1 MYESVPSYLCF
12 FPANVYEIELF
23 TFVIQFFH
31 FFATRLSPT
40 SWTSARMHE
49 LARTTA
55 LKSSPGP
62 PWVAATPTHIAA
74 PLSVFLWGPP
84 CPHTQPSLSHSLS
97 HEMGANQQEKG
108 VSTQPVPLK
117 PIFSLASSLG
127 FSFLCLFLAG
137 RAPMRSCFGK
147 DLIYSAPVRNAGF
160 GLRLD
165 LRWSLQMFGDGWMVV
180 QPHNS

>member
-1 MYESVPSYLCF
+1 MFKSVPSCSFLYSCQCLW
-12 FPANVYEIELF
+12 N
-23 TFVIQFFH
+23 TFVIQLFH

-55 LKSSPGP
+55 LKSSPGLP
-62 PWVAATPTHIAA
+62 RVAATPTHIAA

-84 CPHTQPSLSHSLS
+84 CPHTQPSLSHSHAH

-108 VSTQPVPLK
+108 VSTQPVLVK
-117 PIFSLASSLG
+117 PIFSLASSLV

-137 RAPMRSCFGK
+137 RAPVRSCYGK
-147 DLIYSAPVRNAGF
+147 DLIYSAPVRTQ
-160 GLRLD
+160 GLV
-165 LRWSLQMFGDGWMVV
+165 WG
-180 QPHNS
+180 